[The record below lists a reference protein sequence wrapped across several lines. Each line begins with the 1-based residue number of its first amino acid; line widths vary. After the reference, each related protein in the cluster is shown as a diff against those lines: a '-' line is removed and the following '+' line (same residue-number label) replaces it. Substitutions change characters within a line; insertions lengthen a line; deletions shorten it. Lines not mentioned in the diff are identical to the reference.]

1 MKAWS
6 NLAPTNPVATGSAT
20 LSIQHYLTDQADW
33 RNPLFLLLGVYQ
45 WGAIMMRWTRLG
57 FSQLRHNTKQSAG
70 RKRSKFRWTLEL
82 EALEQRDLLSTFTV
96 TNTNDSGSGSLRQAI
111 LDSNSNPGQNTI
123 QFQIATSG
131 VQTITPMMAL
141 PNITNSVIIDG
152 TTQGGYDPNNP
163 KPLVALNG
171 TDARTSTVR

>member
-6 NLAPTNPVATGSAT
+6 NLAPTNPVATGSVT
-20 LSIQHYLTDQADW
+20 LSIQHYLNDQAAW

-70 RKRSKFRWTLEL
+70 RKRSKFRWTLAL

-131 VQTITPMMAL
+131 VQTITPLTGL
-141 PNITNSVIIDG
+141 PTITNSVIIAG
-152 TTQGGYDPNNP
+152 TTEPGFNPCNP
-163 KPLVALNG
+163 KRII
-171 TDARTSTVR
+171 D